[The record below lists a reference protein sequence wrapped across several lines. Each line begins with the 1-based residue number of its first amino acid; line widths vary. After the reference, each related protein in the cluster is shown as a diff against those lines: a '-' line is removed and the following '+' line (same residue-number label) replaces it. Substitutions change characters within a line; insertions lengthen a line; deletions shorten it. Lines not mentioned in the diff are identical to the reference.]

1 MKAIALDAIPSPE
14 PQTAHTSAVS
24 VASSETE
31 HDFRVFV
38 ETYQELV
45 VNTCYHFL
53 RDSDEAHDVAQEVFV
68 AAHRHLS
75 QITEHSSRRAW
86 LYRTAS
92 RRSLNALRAR
102 RLRRWLTPF
111 ESLRDEGIDP
121 AAVAISSNK
130 QPDREIETAEL
141 RRAIENAVENL
152 PKRQR
157 IAFVL
162 HRYEELS
169 NSEIAVIMLL
179 RVNAVDQLLHR
190 ARTFMRKQLSQQYQE
205 FTEP

>member
-1 MKAIALDAIPSPE
+1 MKAIALDAIPSAEQLAPD
-14 PQTAHTSAVS
+14 S
-24 VASSETE
+24 VAAIVSSDTE
-31 HDFRVFV
+31 RRFRLFV

-53 RDSDEAHDVAQEVFV
+53 RDADEAHDVAQEVFV
-68 AAHRHLS
+68 AAHLHQSR
-75 QITEHSSRRAW
+75 ITEHSSWRAW

-92 RRSLNALRAR
+92 HRSLNALRAR
-102 RLRRWLTPF
+102 KRRRWLRPF

-121 AAVAISSNK
+121 ATVAVSKNK

-141 RRAIENAVENL
+141 RRALELATEKL
-152 PKRQR
+152 PGRQR
-157 IAFVL
+157 MAFVL
-162 HRYEELS
+162 HRYEGLS

-190 ARTFMRKQLSQQYQE
+190 ARTFMRKQLFREYQE
-205 FTEP
+205 FIEP